1 MQDVSLSGQILILNS
16 RRSQNMK
23 NYKIEIR
30 VSLYEKKLIKKNAE
44 LCGLTVSEFCRR
56 SVNNQKIIER
66 FTDEQIELYKSL
78 LKYHHH
84 FQRIGNMFTKNNP
97 ELSLEVRK
105 LANQFK
111 EHLKGFS

>member
-1 MQDVSLSGQILILNS
+1 
-16 RRSQNMK
+16 MK
-23 NYKIEIR
+23 NYRIEIR
-30 VSLYEKKLIKKNAE
+30 VSLYERKLIKKNAK

-78 LKYHHH
+78 IQYHHH
-84 FQRIGNMFTKNNP
+84 FQRIGNMFSKNNP
-97 ELSLEVRK
+97 NLSLEVRE

-111 EHLKGFS
+111 EHLKGFN